1 MRSHSSLF
9 SYCSLCWLSSL
20 VAGRSR
26 RLGRRFLLPILSIL
40 VLSCPSL
47 AGAASAG
54 ATTWTTNGPEGG
66 RIQPLAIDPANPAT
80 FPAPLLGAPRFSEW
94 SPPVNLGS
102 PVNKLGFNTAGP
114 ALSKDG
120 LSLYFQS
127 NRTGGFGVNDIWVS
141 QRASREDAWGEP
153 VNLGPTINTAA
164 NEDVPSFSRDGH
176 TMYFNSD
183 RAGFGLRDIWIS
195 RRTNTRDDFGWEE
208 PVNAGLVNSAFMDA
222 GPSYLENGEAGTPL
236 LYFGST
242 RLGGLYDIYVSAQ
255 AADGSWGPADL
266 VPELS
271 SPQSDQRPSVRFDGL
286 ELFLHSD
293 RPGSVLTDLWVSTRE
308 TTVDPWS
315 APVNLGATVNSPSLD
330 QQPFI
335 ASDRETLF
343 FASDRPGGV
352 GGPGKLDIYMTTREK
367 NPHEVP
373 ESVVDASLVPVAG
386 VGKHELMRSI
396 ASKKDAYKPF
406 GLPCGGADIE
416 GIACGA
422 TKSRDLATTDCRN
435 SGYYFDFYSFSG
447 TAGQQVTIR
456 LTSSGFVPGIG
467 LYDPFEQ
474 LTAGAYNAQG
484 GTSTLL
490 VFTLNVSGTWRI
502 GVSGDT
508 DETGAYTLTLE
519 CSAAASCVP
528 DPTALCLNNG
538 RFRVAATFLAPDG
551 RSGDGQIVPET
562 SDTGLFWF
570 FSASNIEAIVKV
582 VNGCA
587 FNDRYWVFAAGLT
600 NVQVVLTVTDTSTGE
615 TRTYTNPQ
623 GAPFAPIQDTNAFA
637 ACP

>member
-9 SYCSLCWLSSL
+9 SYRLCSL
-20 VAGRSR
+20 VTGQFR
-26 RLGRRFLLPILSIL
+26 RLGRRFLLPILSTL
-40 VLSCPSL
+40 LLFCPSL
-47 AGAASAG
+47 AGVASAG
-54 ATTWTTNGPEGG
+54 VNTWTTNRPEGR

-80 FPAPLLGAPRFSEW
+80 LPAVLLAAPRFSEW
-94 SPPVNLGS
+94 SPPVNLGPILNS
-102 PVNKLGFNTAGP
+102 RFNDAGP

-127 NRTGGFGVNDIWVS
+127 
-141 QRASREDAWGEP
+141 
-153 VNLGPTINTAA
+153 
-164 NEDVPSFSRDGH
+164 
-176 TMYFNSD
+176 
-183 RAGFGLRDIWIS
+183 
-195 RRTNTRDDFGWEE
+195 
-208 PVNAGLVNSAFMDA
+208 
-222 GPSYLENGEAGTPL
+222 
-236 LYFGST
+236 
-242 RLGGLYDIYVSAQ
+242 
-255 AADGSWGPADL
+255 
-266 VPELS
+266 
-271 SPQSDQRPSVRFDGL
+271 
-286 ELFLHSD
+286 
-293 RPGSVLTDLWVSTRE
+293 
-308 TTVDPWS
+308 
-315 APVNLGATVNSPSLD
+315 
-330 QQPFI
+330 
-335 ASDRETLF
+335 
-343 FASDRPGGV
+343 
-352 GGPGKLDIYMTTREK
+352 
-367 NPHEVP
+367 
-373 ESVVDASLVPVAG
+373 
-386 VGKHELMRSI
+386 GKHELMRSI
-396 ASKKDAYKPF
+396 ASKRDVYQPF

-422 TKSRDLATTDCRN
+422 TKSRDLTTTDCRD

-490 VFTLNVSGTWRI
+490 VFTLNASGTWRI

-538 RFRVAATFLAPDG
+538 RFRVAATFLTPDG
-551 RSGDGQIVPET
+551 RSGNGQTVPET

-623 GAPFAPIQDTNAFA
+623 GTPFAAIQDTNAFA